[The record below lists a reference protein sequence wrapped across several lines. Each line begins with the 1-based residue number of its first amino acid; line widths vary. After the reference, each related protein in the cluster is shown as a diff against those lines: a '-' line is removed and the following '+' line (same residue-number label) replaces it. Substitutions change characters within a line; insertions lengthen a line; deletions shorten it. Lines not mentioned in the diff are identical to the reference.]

1 MYSHQKLFKCIL
13 VASLAGL
20 SFFTF
25 STAIALD
32 KRFQHDMVRG
42 LSDID
47 QSSTHFCDGN
57 LFGLKDKS
65 GREILAPKYSDIEYC
80 GHGLFL
86 ATDVNQS
93 NKYYF
98 GEKRHFFNSAGIEQN
113 FSLPKDT
120 ILLNIFSFG
129 LEADKN
135 PAITLNELA
144 PDTLLLFGS
153 PFEEYPRITGTKQGL
168 CDLRGN
174 ILLAPVKGQVL
185 FLEPGRAFIN
195 SPADCKT
202 VDLSNWQ
209 EEATTLQRNPG
220 TVPRPRIH
228 WPSNHQVQMPFPQ
241 DRVRICIGTD
251 DGKFDPKY
259 WVTGRDFPIKMMF
272 MFNRFLHEYDLIG
285 MSESDLLKL
294 LGEGSSYVPL
304 PGNSATRFYRFPTS
318 GCIPSVY
325 GIKINIKSEKVANWL
340 FIYKCSSYNVSEES
354 ALVTTNVIL
363 DLPPELPKG
372 GRIIA
377 QRIGDAALNRFPA
390 TISKHNLK
398 TTTPEPNS
406 ARLKKKL

>member
-1 MYSHQKLFKCIL
+1 MYSQQKLFKCIF
-13 VASLAGL
+13 VASIVGL
-20 SFFTF
+20 RFFTF
-25 STAIALD
+25 SAALALD
-32 KRFQHDMVRG
+32 DRFQHDMVRG

-47 QSSTHFCDGN
+47 QSATHFCDGN

-98 GEKRHFFNSAGIEQN
+98 GENRHFFNRSGVEQN
-113 FSLPKDT
+113 FSLPNDT

-129 LEADKN
+129 SAADKN

-144 PDTLLLFGS
+144 PDTILLFGS
-153 PFEEYPRITGTKQGL
+153 PFEEYPGITGTKQGL

-185 FLEPGRAFIN
+185 FLEPGRAFID
-195 SPADCKT
+195 SPDGRKT
-202 VDLSNWQ
+202 VDFSTWH
-209 EEATTLQRNPG
+209 EEDTTIQRNPG

-228 WPSNHQVQMPFPQ
+228 RQSNYQVPMPFPQ
-241 DRVRICIGTD
+241 DCILTRTGTD
-251 DGKFDPKY
+251 NGKFDPKY
-259 WVTGRDFPIKMMF
+259 WGTGRDFPIKMMF

-304 PGNSATRFYRFPTS
+304 PGNSATRFYRFPSS
-318 GCIPSVY
+318 GCIPYVY
-325 GIKINIKSEKVANWL
+325 GIKIKIKSEKVASWS
-340 FIYKCSSYNVSEES
+340 FIYKCGSYNISEES
-354 ALVTTNVIL
+354 AHVTTNVIL
-363 DLPPELPKG
+363 DLPPELPSS
-372 GRIIA
+372 GRIITK
-377 QRIGDAALNRFPA
+377 RIGDEALNRFPA
-390 TISKHNLK
+390 TIPKYQRR
-398 TTTPEPNS
+398 TRQAEPNS
-406 ARLKKKL
+406 ARLKKKS

>member
-1 MYSHQKLFKCIL
+1 MYSQQKLFKRIL
-13 VASLAGL
+13 VASLVAL

-25 STAIALD
+25 STALAID
-32 KRFQHDMVRG
+32 KRFQHDMIRG

-65 GREILAPKYSDIEYC
+65 GREILASKYSDIEYC

-98 GEKRHFFNSAGIEQN
+98 GEKRHFFNRAGIEQN

-129 LEADKN
+129 SAADKN
-135 PAITLNELA
+135 PAITLNEMA

-153 PFEEYPRITGTKQGL
+153 PLEEYPGITGTKQGL

-185 FLEPGRAFIN
+185 FLEPGRAFID
-195 SPADCKT
+195 SPDGRKT
-202 VDLSNWQ
+202 VELSTWH

-228 WPSNHQVQMPFPQ
+228 RPSNYQVQMPFPQ
-241 DRVRICIGTD
+241 DRIRTCIGTD

-259 WVTGRDFPIKMMF
+259 WGTGRDFPIKMMF

-285 MSESDLLKL
+285 MPESDLLKL

-304 PGNSATRFYRFPTS
+304 PGNSATRFYRFPSS
-318 GCIPSVY
+318 GCIPSVF
-325 GIKINIKSEKVANWL
+325 GIKIKLKSEKVASWSFL
-340 FIYKCSSYNVSEES
+340 YKCSSYNESEES

-363 DLPPELPKG
+363 ELPPELPNG

-377 QRIGDAALNRFPA
+377 QRIGDAALKMFPA
-390 TISKHNLK
+390 TIPKYQRK
-398 TTTPEPNS
+398 TRTPEPNS
-406 ARLKKKL
+406 ARQKKKL